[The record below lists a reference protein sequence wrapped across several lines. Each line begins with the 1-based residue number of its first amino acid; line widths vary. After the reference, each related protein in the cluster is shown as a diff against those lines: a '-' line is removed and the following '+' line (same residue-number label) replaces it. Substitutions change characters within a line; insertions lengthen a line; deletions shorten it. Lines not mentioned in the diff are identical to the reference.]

1 MCDAKKKKKKKR
13 ADEII
18 GPVHPVNNKKIVH
31 IHLHSIYSDGDA
43 MCKPDELVKRAVE
56 LGIDT
61 IVLTDHGT
69 IAGVIQMYKACKK
82 AGIKF
87 IPACEMY
94 ESPDRLVKVS
104 RDDNYHITILP
115 MNNQGWYDLQVM
127 IADANSRDG
136 GLYYDPRT
144 DMQFIEQNGYG
155 KNLIATS
162 GCLGSYTSQLL
173 LKGKYD
179 EAKAEI
185 IRRSKI
191 FGAYFLEIQ
200 DNGSPEQNLVNH
212 QLIQISKE
220 TGVPLV
226 YAKDVHYVRPEDKDA
241 HHAMVAISRKKTIYE
256 CHPYPG
262 TNTYHFAGADEVYEW
277 ATNNNIPLEALENTV
292 KIAEMCNVDLE
303 LGRNLMPEYP
313 FCEAGHDPKTYLRKL
328 LYDNLIEYVE
338 KCAKKGKQIDVKA
351 YIERIE
357 TEYEVITMKGYPS
370 YFLILWD
377 IILFATNRR
386 KWLSYPA
393 NRTWISHPENA
404 KYEFYPQWYVGP
416 GRGSAAGAMIA
427 FLLGITKLDPIEYDL
442 MFERFLNPYR
452 NSPPDI
458 DVDFPGDNH
467 DLLLDFV
474 AQRYGRDRT
483 AQIQTFG
490 KYKIKSAI
498 DRICSALEKR
508 DPNDKRKVIAYGK
521 AVANEVKKVIIDLT
535 GKDGKMPDQSD
546 CTYKKM
552 MEIAEKPEEYQSYGP
567 SLPKFIEGSKIF
579 RAHMEKYPEL
589 HEYLRKI
596 EGCIA
601 SKGIHAGGI
610 IISNRPLYMDAPT
623 MVAEKSKAVLP
634 VTLFDYPDA
643 EEIGLLKM
651 DLLRTATLK
660 TISITIDLIRQI
672 EGEEIDIYNIG
683 RDDEATF
690 KTIADGYTHGL
701 FQINGSGI
709 TQYTREVK
717 PRRQEEV
724 IDILALYRPGPL
736 DATLDNG
743 NTIAKQYALNGGR
756 PLKEILKE
764 VNKNVRQFVKKSRGQ
779 MIYQEQIMQIVQEVA
794 GYNLGHADTFRRVI
808 GKKKI
813 SEMPKLYD
821 EFMYGH
827 KYVIKK
833 LTRLI
838 EKFDTMKHVY
848 DDKDTEKQTP
858 LIELKS
864 FDGKTA
870 RISKMEL
877 ENDLKSAK
885 EAMAIHE
892 IIGAVPNG
900 YDEKFAHNL
909 FEQMAAFAGYAFNK
923 SHSACYADETFQT
936 AWLKTHYPI
945 HFMTALLSVRG
956 GDADTTLDNLKEAK
970 RMGIKILP
978 PHINHS
984 GHEFLPENGNIRYG
998 LFSIKDVGEAAVSQ
1012 ILRIRN
1018 EGGPYTSFDD
1028 FVKRNSFK
1036 GSNVKRTNFQVL
1048 IKAGCFDDFE
1058 PNRYKLLNYYNFDV
1072 RKDKVYDGTEEQFAK
1087 EDSKVRANHSI
1098 RWNEAEFNDM
1108 RRLKMELDLIGI
1120 YVSGSPYEDLPYT
1133 PLEGMKP
1140 STWRDKEMYDIGGRI
1155 TNVIT
1160 KKDRKG
1166 KDMAWI
1172 TLETQLA
1179 PIRVT
1184 IFSGTYPDVA
1194 QHLYKDNIVVVRG
1207 FRMIGTYNGR
1217 ETDDFICEK
1226 ILTKQGNKIKKQMG
1240 YAKKKEEDQLTPVK
1254 EEIPIME
1261 QLKPKKKADP
1271 VAELFDKPKKEK
1283 SVKKSKKKGVDL
1295 SKYKEAK

>member
-1 MCDAKKKKKKKR
+1 MCDVKKKKKKKR
-13 ADEII
+13 AEEII
-18 GPVHPVNNKKIVH
+18 GAVHPLNNKKIVH
-31 IHLHSIYSDGDA
+31 IHLHSIYSQGDA

-69 IAGVIQMYKACKK
+69 IAGIVQMAKACKK

-94 ESPDRLVKVS
+94 ESPDRLVKQS

-115 MNNQGWYDLQVM
+115 MNNQGWQDLQMM
-127 IADANSRDG
+127 IADANTNG
-136 GLYYDPRT
+136 MYYDPRT
-144 DMQFIEQNGYG
+144 DMNFIKDNGYG
-155 KNLIATS
+155 KNLVATS

-173 LKGKYD
+173 LAGKYD
-179 EAKAEI
+179 EAKEEI
-185 IRRSKI
+185 VRRSKI

-200 DNGSPEQNLVNH
+200 DNGSTEQDMVNM

-241 HHAMVAISRKKTIYE
+241 HHTMVAISRKQTVDE

-262 TNTYHFAGADEVYEW
+262 KNTYHFAGPDEVYEW
-277 ATNNNIPLEALENTV
+277 AVKNNIPLEALENTV
-292 KIAEMCNVDLE
+292 KIAEMCNVNLE
-303 LGRNLMPEYP
+303 FGKNLMPEYP
-313 FCEAGHDPKTYLRKL
+313 YCEQGHNPRTYLKKL
-328 LYDNLIEYVE
+328 LYDNLIDYVDRMS
-338 KCAKKGKQIDVKA
+338 KKGKKLDVKA

-357 TEYEVITMKGYPS
+357 SEYEVIVSKGYPS

-377 IILFATNRR
+377 ILLFATNRK

-393 NRTWISHPENA
+393 NRAWINQPENA

-427 FLLGITKLDPIEYDL
+427 FLLDITRLDPIEYDL

-490 KYKIKSAI
+490 KFKIKSGI
-498 DRICSALEKR
+498 DKICKALEKR
-508 DPNDKRKVIAYGK
+508 DPNDKRKIIAYGRP
-521 AVANEVKKVIIDLT
+521 VAEEVKKIITELT

-552 MEIAEKPEEYQSYGP
+552 MEISEKPDEYQSYGTA
-567 SLPKFIEGSKIF
+567 LPKFIEGSKIF

-589 HEYLRKI
+589 NEYLRKI
-596 EGCIA
+596 EGCID
-601 SKGIHAGGI
+601 SKGIHAGGV
-610 IISNRPLYMDAPT
+610 IISNRPLYLDAPT
-623 MVAEKSKAVLP
+623 MVIDGSKAVLP

-643 EEIGLLKM
+643 EEFGLLKM

-660 TISITIDLIRQI
+660 TIALSIDLIERI
-672 EGEEIDIYNIG
+672 EGKKIDIYDIG
-683 RDDEATF
+683 RDDEETF
-690 KTIADGYTHGL
+690 KTIADGFTHGL

-717 PRRQEEV
+717 PKNQAEV

-743 NTIAKQYALNGGR
+743 NTIAKQYAINGSR
-756 PLKEILKE
+756 KMKDLLKE
-764 VNKNVRQFVKKSRGQ
+764 VNKNIRPFVMKSRGQ

-833 LTRLI
+833 LSRLI
-838 EKFDTMKHVY
+838 EKFDSMKHVY
-848 DDKDTEKQTP
+848 DEKDTEKQTP
-858 LIELKS
+858 MIELKS

-870 RISKMEL
+870 KISKMEL
-877 ENDLKSAK
+877 ESDLKSAK
-885 EAMAIHE
+885 QAMAIHE
-892 IIGAVPNG
+892 ITGAVNNG

-909 FEQMAAFAGYAFNK
+909 FAQMAAFAG
-923 SHSACYADETFQT
+923 
-936 AWLKTHYPI
+936 
-945 HFMTALLSVRG
+945 
-956 GDADTTLDNLKEAK
+956 
-970 RMGIKILP
+970 
-978 PHINHS
+978 
-984 GHEFLPENGNIRYG
+984 
-998 LFSIKDVGEAAVSQ
+998 
-1012 ILRIRN
+1012 
-1018 EGGPYTSFDD
+1018 
-1028 FVKRNSFK
+1028 
-1036 GSNVKRTNFQVL
+1036 
-1048 IKAGCFDDFE
+1048 
-1058 PNRYKLLNYYNFDV
+1058 
-1072 RKDKVYDGTEEQFAK
+1072 
-1087 EDSKVRANHSI
+1087 
-1098 RWNEAEFNDM
+1098 
-1108 RRLKMELDLIGI
+1108 
-1120 YVSGSPYEDLPYT
+1120 
-1133 PLEGMKP
+1133 
-1140 STWRDKEMYDIGGRI
+1140 
-1155 TNVIT
+1155 
-1160 KKDRKG
+1160 
-1166 KDMAWI
+1166 
-1172 TLETQLA
+1172 
-1179 PIRVT
+1179 
-1184 IFSGTYPDVA
+1184 
-1194 QHLYKDNIVVVRG
+1194 
-1207 FRMIGTYNGR
+1207 
-1217 ETDDFICEK
+1217 
-1226 ILTKQGNKIKKQMG
+1226 
-1240 YAKKKEEDQLTPVK
+1240 
-1254 EEIPIME
+1254 
-1261 QLKPKKKADP
+1261 
-1271 VAELFDKPKKEK
+1271 
-1283 SVKKSKKKGVDL
+1283 
-1295 SKYKEAK
+1295 